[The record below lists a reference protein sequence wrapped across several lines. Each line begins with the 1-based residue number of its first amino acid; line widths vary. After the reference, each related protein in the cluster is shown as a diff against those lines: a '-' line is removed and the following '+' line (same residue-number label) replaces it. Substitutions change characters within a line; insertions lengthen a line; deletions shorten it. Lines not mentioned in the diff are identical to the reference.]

1 MSIKKGIY
9 AASLTL
15 IAKDM
20 TVDVDETIKHSER
33 LLMNGAT
40 GCVIFGST
48 GQAQLISI
56 DEKKRVIEKLAD
68 SKFKDRFILG
78 TGLNS
83 LNENINLIKFAL
95 KNGFDKYL
103 LGVPAYYKFN
113 DLGAKNFFSNLFIIY
128 EDS

>member
-9 AASLTL
+9 SASLTL
-15 IAKDM
+15 ISKDM

-56 DEKKRVIEKLAD
+56 DEKKKVIEKLAD

-83 LNENINLIKFAL
+83 LNENINLIK
-95 KNGFDKYL
+95 L
-103 LGVPAYYKFN
+103 LRPVPRIKRSLNLLSASFSITF
-113 DLGAKNFFSNLFIIY
+113 FFSSIEIN
-128 EDS
+128 